1 MSLFDNNPQT
11 PVVDEN
17 TDFLAALVGEGK
29 KFKDVSDLAKGKAEA
44 DAYIERLKQE
54 NAGVREELTKR
65 DRLQE
70 LIDRLEP
77 KSQPPQ
83 QQQEHNQ
90 KPNAENPEAFDP
102 SKLNEIVE
110 KMLSERDK
118 RSAAEKNIDSVKQ
131 TLSQKLGP
139 QYAEKLAGKA
149 RELGV
154 SPEWMTSVAEQ
165 SPNAFYNLIGL
176 NQPGQQQQNFTVPQG
191 ARQSSF
197 EPANPNR
204 DKKYYDALKARNSA
218 EYWSPTV
225 QNQMHKDALAQGE
238 KFFS

>member
-44 DAYIERLKQE
+44 DAYIERLKAE

-118 RSAAEKNIDSVKQ
+118 RSAAEKNIEAVMLA
-131 TLSQKLGP
+131 LSQKLGP
-139 QYAEKLAGKA
+139 QYREKLVAKS

-176 NQPGQQQQNFTVPQG
+176 NAPQSREGFTPPAG
-191 ARQSSF
+191 GRQSSF